1 TIRFIA
7 VMIVALIISAAN
19 IHPVLKFLISVTA
32 MFLAAEDFVRS
43 SARIGRI
50 LGLPSFVIGA
60 TLCSLGTSG
69 PEIFS
74 GIPAVVNSQTELVWN
89 NLIGSNITNICC
101 VMVAATFLN
110 KELKFDFNSIRV
122 DLIFLLTSTLLPI
135 LVLRDRSFT
144 FLEGLFLVF
153 LYLIYLEYSLSRYG
167 LRAAIKTIL
176 GASKLVS
183 NSKSKRL
190 KRLTSLK
197 WRLVSLSVKAGLAIV
212 CMYLAGTATNASLL
226 EVADIVGIG
235 GGEAARGGLSLVTSL
250 TELSAVIYAVIR
262 QQPAMGVGTVIGS
275 NIINTLLISG
285 LCRFWGPIVV
295 PVSLDIAV
303 LFLVISN
310 AFLFVPRKSLDSWD
324 ASILGV
330 IYLLFLANTFG
341 FT

>member
-1 TIRFIA
+1 
-7 VMIVALIISAAN
+7 
-19 IHPVLKFLISVTA
+19 
-32 MFLAAEDFVRS
+32 
-43 SARIGRI
+43 
-50 LGLPSFVIGA
+50 
-60 TLCSLGTSG
+60 
-69 PEIFS
+69 
-74 GIPAVVNSQTELVWN
+74 
-89 NLIGSNITNICC
+89 
-101 VMVAATFLN
+101 
-110 KELKFDFNSIRV
+110 
-122 DLIFLLTSTLLPI
+122 
-135 LVLRDRSFT
+135 
-144 FLEGLFLVF
+144 
-153 LYLIYLEYSLSRYG
+153 
-167 LRAAIKTIL
+167 
-176 GASKLVS
+176 
-183 NSKSKRL
+183 
-190 KRLTSLK
+190 
-197 WRLVSLSVKAGLAIV
+197 
-212 CMYLAGTATNASLL
+212 MYLAGTATNASLL